1 MKDMKKVLL
10 LLCIALLLCQAGCT
24 RVPQDK
30 EYVILKTIEENPEEY
45 YSIFGLNKGLELI
58 RVFGKDGTVL
68 ETSIVKKV
76 EAAEYETKNGFLRV
90 QVEWEDGTRQS
101 WFYEIEGCRRS
112 KGFPADAEYIGK
124 NLVRYTKE
132 NADGAAETITANIY
146 TGEVQK

>member
-1 MKDMKKVLL
+1 MPGGLHPRP
-10 LLCIALLLCQAGCT
+10 AGQGICH
-24 RVPQDK
+24 
-30 EYVILKTIEENPEEY
+30 LKTIEENPEEY

-101 WFYEIEGCRRS
+101 WFYDIEGCRRS

-124 NLVRYTKE
+124 IWYGIRKKMPMARRKT
-132 NADGAAETITANIY
+132 
-146 TGEVQK
+146 

>member
-1 MKDMKKVLL
+1 MKDMKKALL
-10 LLCIALLLCQAGCT
+10 LFCIALLLYQAGCT

-30 EYVILKTIEENPEEY
+30 EYVILNTIEENPEEY

-76 EAAEYETKNGFLRV
+76 EAADYDTESGFLRV
-90 QVEWEDGTRQS
+90 QVEWEDGARQS
-101 WFYEIEGCRRS
+101 WFYDIEGCRSS
-112 KGFPADAEYIGK
+112 KGFPADAEYIGD

-132 NADGAAETITANIY
+132 NTDGVPETVTADIY
-146 TGEVQK
+146 TGEIQE

>member
-1 MKDMKKVLL
+1 MKKVLL

-45 YSIFGLNKGLELI
+45 YSIFGLNKGLELL

-76 EAAEYETKNGFLRV
+76 EATDYDAESGFLRV
-90 QVEWEDGTRQS
+90 QAEWEDGTRQS
-101 WFYEIEGCRRS
+101 WFYDIGEYRRS
-112 KGFPADAEYIGK
+112 KGFPADAEYIGE

-132 NADGAAETITANIY
+132 NTNGAAETVTANIY
-146 TGEVQK
+146 TGEIQE

>member
-1 MKDMKKVLL
+1 MKKVLL
-10 LLCIALLLCQAGCT
+10 LVCIALLLCQAGCT

-45 YSIFGLNKGLELI
+45 YCIFGLNKGLELL

-76 EAAEYETKNGFLRV
+76 EAADYDAESGFLRV
-90 QVEWEDGTRQS
+90 QAEWEDGTRQS
-101 WFYEIEGCRRS
+101 WFYDIEGSRRS
-112 KGFPADAEYIGK
+112 KGFPADAEYIGE

-132 NADGAAETITANIY
+132 NTNGAAETVTVNIY
-146 TGEVQK
+146 TGEIQE

>member
-1 MKDMKKVLL
+1 MKKVLL
-10 LLCIALLLCQAGCT
+10 LLCIALLLCQTGCT

-45 YSIFGLNKGLELI
+45 YSIFGLNEGLELL

-76 EAAEYETKNGFLRV
+76 EAAEYDAESGFLRV
-90 QVEWEDGTRQS
+90 QAEWEDGTRQS
-101 WFYEIEGCRRS
+101 WFYDIEGCRRS
-112 KGFPADAEYIGK
+112 KGFPADAEYIGE

-132 NADGAAETITANIY
+132 NTDGAEETVTANIY
-146 TGEVQK
+146 TGEVQE